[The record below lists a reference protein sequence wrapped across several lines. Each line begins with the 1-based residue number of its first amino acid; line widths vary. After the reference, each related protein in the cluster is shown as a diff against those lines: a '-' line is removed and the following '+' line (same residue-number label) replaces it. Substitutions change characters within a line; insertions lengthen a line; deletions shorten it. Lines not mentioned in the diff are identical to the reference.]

1 MVEKIYKKVI
11 YALARVAVKYIE
23 HKKKRQQNKSVNYIN
38 STKPESDI
46 EYNKKAIADNIP
58 VEDISSVTNINDID
72 DSIFLGQKK
81 DIDIIDLGKDTEPDE
96 AETKPMTN
104 EDRLD
109 MLLNQMMPPSNS
121 AAMANLTETADSA
134 DAVNLTETVETAD
147 AVNPTKIVNSIDT
160 AGHEASNEYK
170 DTNKQKEIDRATDS
184 FETSLSDNLAAD
196 VVKLDESTEVSDK
209 LHNVN
214 NDEYTDLETKIVEK
228 TESFES
234 EKNAKADFEILKNDN
249 ADDKTDSESDDKT
262 YNDNTN
268 NDENEKYSYRS
279 IMTDD
284 YDRYSEELGIKAL
297 RQELRRVKYNS
308 KFAGTLFNT
317 VGTLLVVAA
326 IAVLVANLWL
336 PILQVTG
343 TSMSPTLE
351 EGQVLMASK
360 GNTFKTGDV
369 IAFYLNNKILVKR
382 VIAMPGDWVNI
393 SDDGTVYVNDI
404 ALDEPYLKE
413 KSLGDCNIDLPYQV
427 PESKIFVMGD
437 NRSVSLDS
445 RNTAIGC
452 ISEEQVVGKVTLGL
466 WPLTKIG
473 KID

>member
-23 HKKKRQQNKSVNYIN
+23 YKKKRQQNKSVNYIN
-38 STKPESDI
+38 STKSESDI

-72 DSIFLGQKK
+72 DSIFLGQKN
-81 DIDIIDLGKDTEPDE
+81 DIDIIDLGKDTEQDE
-96 AETKPMTN
+96 AEPKPMTN

-109 MLLNQMMPPSNS
+109 MLLSQMMPPTDSAIKVNS
-121 AAMANLTETADSA
+121 TNADNTTEMADS
-134 DAVNLTETVETAD
+134 V
-147 AVNPTKIVNSIDT
+147 DT
-160 AGHEASNEYK
+160 ANPAEEIDSVDVVDPTEAVDSIEAAGQKSSNEYA
-170 DTNKQKEIDRATDS
+170 DTYEQE
-184 FETSLSDNLAAD
+184 D
-196 VVKLDESTEVSDK
+196 VLKFDESTEVSDK
-209 LHNVN
+209 LHNIN

-228 TESFES
+228 AESFES
-234 EKNAKADFEILKNDN
+234 EKNAKADFEILKNDDV
-249 ADDKTDSESDDKT
+249 DDKTDSESDDKT
-262 YNDNTN
+262 H

-351 EGQVLMASK
+351 EGQILMASK
-360 GNTFKTGDV
+360 GNAFKTGDV

-466 WPLTKIG
+466 WPLAKIG